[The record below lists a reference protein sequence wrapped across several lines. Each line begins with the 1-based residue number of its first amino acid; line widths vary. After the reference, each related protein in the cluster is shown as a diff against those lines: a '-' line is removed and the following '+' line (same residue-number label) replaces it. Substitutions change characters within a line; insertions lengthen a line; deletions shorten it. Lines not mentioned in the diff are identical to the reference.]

1 MGNRTP
7 LYTSHLDLGGKMVDF
22 GGWDMPLHY
31 GSQLQEHQAVRADC
45 GMFDVSHMRV
55 VDIAGP
61 GAEAYLRHL
70 LANDVARAAPGKALY
85 SAMLNESGGIVDDL
99 IVYVLAEGDYRLV
112 VNCATGASDIAWM
125 RGHSPGFAVEITPRP
140 ELAIVAIQGPGALAR
155 VQQVVCDAARAAVA
169 AMPVFGCA
177 QVGRWTLA
185 RTGYTGE
192 DGVEIILPGDQCP
205 DLWQRLLAVD
215 VPPVG
220 LGARDTLRLEAGLN
234 LYGNEMDATVSPLEA
249 NLGWTLAWDPPERD
263 FIGRAALE
271 EQRRRGV
278 GHKLVGLVTRERA
291 VLRAHQVV
299 RLPGLAATG
308 EITSGTFSP
317 TLGMSIAMARVPVA
331 AASEAV
337 VEIRGRD
344 IPVQIVKPCF
354 VRHGQ
359 GLPGLA
365 G

>member
-1 MGNRTP
+1 
-7 LYTSHLDLGGKMVDF
+7 
-22 GGWDMPLHY
+22 
-31 GSQLQEHQAVRADC
+31 
-45 GMFDVSHMRV
+45 
-55 VDIAGP
+55 
-61 GAEAYLRHL
+61 
-70 LANDVARAAPGKALY
+70 
-85 SAMLNESGGIVDDL
+85 
-99 IVYVLAEGDYRLV
+99 
-112 VNCATGASDIAWM
+112 
-125 RGHSPGFAVEITPRP
+125 
-140 ELAIVAIQGPGALAR
+140 AIQGPGALAR